1 MSAPAVS
8 KQAIRDAEATK
19 RRILDAAT
27 AEFASH
33 GYGGA
38 RVDQIAEAARTN
50 KRMLYYYYGSKEAL
64 FLATLEAAYD
74 HIRAAER
81 ELHLEELSPLE
92 ALEELVRF
100 TWNYFVRHPEF
111 MMLLN
116 AENQHRAKHLKRS
129 QQVHTMN
136 SPVIETIGVILRRGE
151 KSKVVRPGIDPVQLY
166 VSIAGLCYF
175 YLSNVYTLSV
185 AFGRE
190 LLSPVAMKERI
201 DHVVD
206 FVLAGVRA

>member
-1 MSAPAVS
+1 MTTSAIS

-19 RRILDAAT
+19 QRILEAAT

-38 RVDQIAEAARTN
+38 RVDQIADAARTN
-50 KRMLYYYYGSKEAL
+50 KRMLYYYYGSKEDL

-81 ELHLEELSPLE
+81 KLRLEELPPLE

-100 TWNYFVRHPEF
+100 TWNYFVKHPEF

-116 AENQHRAKHLKRS
+116 AENQHRARHLKKSSR
-129 QQVHTMN
+129 VHTMN
-136 SPVIETIGVILRRGE
+136 SPVIKTIGVILSQGVAT
-151 KSKVVRPGIDPVQLY
+151 KTVRPGIDPVQLY

-190 LLSPVAMKERI
+190 LLSPLAQKERI

-206 FVLAGVRA
+206 FVIAGVRA